1 MASQT
6 IWIPGWV
13 TRRCPGAELPTGDP
27 CGLHTK
33 VTGFVPLLHTGGPSY
48 GAVMETFT
56 IALADGSTA
65 QLSCDAYQQE
75 GSLTTF
81 FSVDS
86 GRQVIDSWSVR
97 LASYR
102 TNDIVSIRRDGSPV
116 CGRQRELAI
125 AS

>member
-1 MASQT
+1 M
-6 IWIPGWV
+6 
-13 TRRCPGAELPTGDP
+13 
-27 CGLHTK
+27 HTK
-33 VTGFVPLLHTGGPSY
+33 VTGFDPLLHTGRPAY
-48 GAVMETFT
+48 GSVMGNFT
-56 IALADGSTA
+56 IALSDGTTE
-65 QLSCDAYQQE
+65 QLTCDAYQQE

-81 FSVDS
+81 FSADS

-102 TNDIVSIRRDGSPV
+102 TNDIVSIRRDGSPI

>member
-1 MASQT
+1 M
-6 IWIPGWV
+6 G
-13 TRRCPGAELPTGDP
+13 
-27 CGLHTK
+27 
-33 VTGFVPLLHTGGPSY
+33 
-48 GAVMETFT
+48 TFS
-56 IALADGSTA
+56 IALSDGSVEK
-65 QLSCDAYQQE
+65 LSCDAYQQE

-102 TNDIVSIRRDGSPV
+102 TNDIVSIRRDGGLL
-116 CGRQRELAI
+116 CNRQRELSI

>member
-1 MASQT
+1 MN
-6 IWIPGWV
+6 
-13 TRRCPGAELPTGDP
+13 
-27 CGLHTK
+27 
-33 VTGFVPLLHTGGPSY
+33 
-48 GAVMETFT
+48 TFN
-56 IALADGSTA
+56 IALADGSVE
-65 QLSCDAYQQE
+65 QLACDAYQQE

-102 TNDIVSIRRDGSPV
+102 TNDIVSIRRDAGSGL
-116 CGRQRELAI
+116 CARQRELSI

>member
-1 MASQT
+1 
-6 IWIPGWV
+6 
-13 TRRCPGAELPTGDP
+13 
-27 CGLHTK
+27 
-33 VTGFVPLLHTGGPSY
+33 
-48 GAVMETFT
+48 METFT
-56 IALADGSTA
+56 ITLSDGTVEE
-65 QLSCDAYQQE
+65 LKCDAYQQE

-102 TNDIVSIRRDGSPV
+102 TNDIVSIRRDASAI